1 MMTLLRR
8 YFKPAALAG
17 AAAILAAGCTHI
29 TYKLPDEFLSD
40 GDLLM
45 ASMKD
50 AALKAAANPAL
61 AAENGPF
68 QLTSLATEE
77 ETENLL
83 YSSFEDALVGAL
95 GAKVVEVVAAA
106 DKDEGVGAVKYR
118 LIECR
123 IVNAQADGGRVKRI
137 GRTVAHIRI
146 YGAAKG
152 GLLWAGEYVGEAEN
166 VVPASAVAKLA
177 DDRIIP
183 IGPQQPEAGQNPFV
197 EPLLVTGITGALI
210 YLFAISASAD

>member
-1 MMTLLRR
+1 MILLRR

-17 AAAILAAGCTHI
+17 AAALLAAGCTHI

-77 ETENLL
+77 EAENLL
-83 YSSFEDALVGAL
+83 YSSFEDWSAPWARRGSKFWRRRIRTRAW
-95 GAKVVEVVAAA
+95 A
-106 DKDEGVGAVKYR
+106 R
-118 LIECR
+118 LS
-123 IVNAQADGGRVKRI
+123 
-137 GRTVAHIRI
+137 TV
-146 YGAAKG
+146 
-152 GLLWAGEYVGEAEN
+152 
-166 VVPASAVAKLA
+166 
-177 DDRIIP
+177 
-183 IGPQQPEAGQNPFV
+183 
-197 EPLLVTGITGALI
+197 
-210 YLFAISASAD
+210 